1 MTHTQHDLAAA
12 PSPTIDFDA
21 FLNVDIRIGTVV
33 QVEKFPE
40 ARKPSLKLT
49 IDFGSTIGRKR
60 SSAQIVDHYDLA
72 SLIGRQVAAVVNFPP
87 RQIGKFMS
95 EVLTVGFADGEGA
108 VVLFAPD
115 RPVPDGSR
123 LF

>member
-1 MTHTQHDLAAA
+1 
-12 PSPTIDFDA
+12 
-21 FLNVDIRIGTVV
+21 V
-33 QVEKFPE
+33 
-40 ARKPSLKLT
+40 KLR
-49 IDFGSTIGRKR
+49 IDFGPGIGQRT
-60 SSAQIVDHYDLA
+60 SSAQIATLYAPHD
-72 SLIGRQVAAVVNFPP
+72 LIGRQIAAVVNFPP

-95 EVLTVGFADGEGA
+95 EVLTVGFADADGH